1 MSGSSNTHAKK
12 APSASKRWLNCT
24 ASIPAT
30 EEHQKAI
37 TLGAAAEIL
46 DLTPYLKGLPEEELH
61 PDEALAMKL
70 APQVVSGQIEPTE
83 VQADILQSNSGS
95 IYSREGTRAHDFGEQ
110 ILNGEIEIT
119 DIPEDFQSPVGVY
132 VNECRRLIKENPTME
147 PLVEEKTPLF
157 YDPTGSGTVDFAV
170 ISEDMVTILDL
181 KYGQGVMVAVEDN
194 PQLKIYGA
202 SLMEELA
209 ADGLYSF
216 HSGSVLRIGVCQPR
230 HHGAAPIRYWD
241 TTWGE
246 LQEWM
251 VEVQQVVDNIDDG
264 EAEYVP
270 GEEICRWCPKP
281 VKARCSARQEMLA
294 ADWGE
299 DDVRASLDLLDDLTP
314 QPRSKEMKAWKA
326 APAEEKIRKY
336 EEGMGQLS
344 TEFLV
349 HIWSKRK
356 QWNSFMDDIAEYLS
370 DLAKGGNPADGTKM
384 VLGREGNRA
393 WTDEAVAEKMLEN
406 QRFNKDI
413 RTTAK
418 IISVTTAEKLLNE
431 KLTPGSPKYSPKLA
445 KVFEALVT
453 RSAAQPSLAPED
465 DKRPAISSPI
475 DLLDDLGDDDG
486 GLGEPADIK

>member
-1 MSGSSNTHAKK
+1 
-12 APSASKRWLNCT
+12 
-24 ASIPAT
+24 
-30 EEHQKAI
+30 
-37 TLGAAAEIL
+37 
-46 DLTPYLKGLPEEELH
+46 
-61 PDEALAMKL
+61 
-70 APQVVSGQIEPTE
+70 
-83 VQADILQSNSGS
+83 
-95 IYSREGTRAHDFGEQ
+95 
-110 ILNGEIEIT
+110 
-119 DIPEDFQSPVGVY
+119 
-132 VNECRRLIKENPTME
+132 
-147 PLVEEKTPLF
+147 
-157 YDPTGSGTVDFAV
+157 
-170 ISEDMVTILDL
+170 
-181 KYGQGVMVAVEDN
+181 
-194 PQLKIYGA
+194 
-202 SLMEELA
+202 
-209 ADGLYSF
+209 
-216 HSGSVLRIGVCQPR
+216 
-230 HHGAAPIRYWD
+230 
-241 TTWGE
+241 
-246 LQEWM
+246 
-251 VEVQQVVDNIDDG
+251 
-264 EAEYVP
+264 
-270 GEEICRWCPKP
+270 
-281 VKARCSARQEMLA
+281 
-294 ADWGE
+294 
-299 DDVRASLDLLDDLTP
+299 
-314 QPRSKEMKAWKA
+314 
-326 APAEEKIRKY
+326 
-336 EEGMGQLS
+336 MGQLS